1 MSQGNPLAIQVIVY
15 NMAKHFADD
24 PFATILSHLLS
35 LLQLRPVL
43 LDKERLASN
52 GEARAVVKILEWIAD
67 DVNTDSSLYSVDA
80 PYDGVLPLED
90 YQLTVLD
97 DSLEPLNHSIQ
108 TLRQGHRTFNSMI
121 REPVTNHKLANCG
134 FYSAAVFLGF
144 WHNLPHNLESFIIT
158 FGILL
163 IVRPYLN
170 DKAFTRFCNHL
181 CEFLE
186 EGIRDQRYNYEK
198 LDSKKA
204 FGLSPVIAHYRLY
217 AATKLFAKFCDVRN
231 KCLLHFVQCPVEQNF
246 GSSGHQLRSVCSSIN
261 PLISLVSQ
269 STVVQALYPQSIM
282 EDIEIARDAQ
292 CRYRVLEWARCSAHH
307 FFSPFHEAMKFKI
320 DFDFTCH

>member
-1 MSQGNPLAIQVIVY
+1 MSQGNPLAIQVIVCD
-15 NMAKHFADD
+15 MAKHFADD
-24 PFATILSHLLS
+24 PSATILSHLLS

-43 LDKERLASN
+43 LDKERLASD
-52 GEARAVVKILEWIAD
+52 GEVRAVVKILEWIAN

-90 YQLTVLD
+90 YPLTVSD

-121 REPVTNHKLANCG
+121 REPVTNRKLANCG

-170 DKAFTRFCNHL
+170 DKAFTRFRNHL
-181 CEFLE
+181 CEFSE
-186 EGIRDQRYNYEK
+186 EGICDQRYN
-198 LDSKKA
+198 
-204 FGLSPVIAHYRLY
+204 
-217 AATKLFAKFCDVRN
+217 
-231 KCLLHFVQCPVEQNF
+231 
-246 GSSGHQLRSVCSSIN
+246 
-261 PLISLVSQ
+261 
-269 STVVQALYPQSIM
+269 
-282 EDIEIARDAQ
+282 
-292 CRYRVLEWARCSAHH
+292 
-307 FFSPFHEAMKFKI
+307 
-320 DFDFTCH
+320 